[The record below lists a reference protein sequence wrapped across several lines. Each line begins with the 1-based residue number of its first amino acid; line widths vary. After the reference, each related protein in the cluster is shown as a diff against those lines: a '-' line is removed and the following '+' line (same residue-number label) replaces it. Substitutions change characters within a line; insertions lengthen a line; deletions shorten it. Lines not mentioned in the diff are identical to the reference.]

1 MFIRQLRN
9 FVVLFHQHASYEAPD
24 QDEEEINKELVESED
39 SKLGRMS
46 QISLLLFHCL
56 CVCLLMSFIL
66 FVGVCLFD
74 YCVFFMYFY
83 VIQVIQRTKQMQTRA
98 KCKVCFQ
105 IPFC

>member
-1 MFIRQLRN
+1 
-9 FVVLFHQHASYEAPD
+9 LFHQHASYEAPD

-66 FVGVCLFD
+66 FVGVCLII
-74 YCVFFMYFY
+74 VSY
-83 VIQVIQRTKQMQTRA
+83 VIQVIQRTKQMQTQA
-98 KCKVCFQ
+98 KCKVCFH
-105 IPFC
+105 IPFCGIYA